1 MRKFLAVLMAVFM
14 LAATL
19 AVLPIS
25 AAEAVTTSNKDGST
39 AAMADDIDL
48 VITEVLADTKSNNIS
63 LQTKNAYQ
71 YIEIYNRGDSTVN
84 IYDYAIVRATY
95 KEKDK
100 QGAWPDPKK
109 FDKKIVLDPGSI
121 YAYYQENNV
130 PNIGTYATSALNC
143 VNADNGDIA
152 PGQTALIW
160 FWNDDTKSVISA
172 NGGTAGA
179 EAQGL
184 FNNFKNHYADM
195 GTTIPEDVKIF
206 ATFGVDGIGQAFQ
219 LNVTANYVYALVKD
233 NEGTNGFD
241 VATEI
246 AYSQSTGGNFTRND
260 KIVAMFKFGTS
271 LGYYSTTENAGA
283 IYTLASKV
291 PQYNNKKND
300 NNDTNYFEAG
310 KVDSF
315 KEMGCIFFEE
325 AMTPGKL
332 LPIQWADLDPDRA
345 PADVKGTDADWT
357 AKVWAAYLAVALPDE
372 EITNREEVDK
382 NQSNIDVDR
391 DDLGNQ
397 GQNKLGEWT
406 YFQGEDG
413 NYYRYKTEGGDKDS
427 AVKVD
432 KAEYD
437 LYMEALAAAAA
448 AEDEGLGIW
457 LWVIIGAAVLVVL
470 GAGAVVLI
478 IVLKKKNKNVATDD
492 VAGFVEI
499 IDEEATAPAEEAA
512 APEAKTEE

>member
-25 AAEAVTTSNKDGST
+25 AADAVVMSDKDGST
-39 AAMADDIDL
+39 PADADAINL
-48 VITEVLADTKSNNIS
+48 VITEVAADTKSNNIS
-63 LQTKNAYQ
+63 LASKNAYQ
-71 YIEIYNRGDSTVN
+71 YIEIYNRGNTTVN

-100 QGAWPDPKK
+100 QGAWLDPKK

-130 PNIGTYATSALNC
+130 PNIGTYATATLNC

-152 PGQTALIW
+152 PGQVALIW
-160 FWNDDTKSVISA
+160 IWNDDTKAVISA
-172 NGGTAGA
+172 QGGTTGA
-179 EAQGL
+179 EAAGN
-184 FNNFKNHYADM
+184 FTNFKSHYADM
-195 GTTIPEDVKIF
+195 GATIPEDAKIF
-206 ATFGVDGIGQAFQ
+206 AAFGVDGIGQSCA
-219 LNVTANYVYALVKD
+219 LNVSANYVYALVKD
-233 NEGTNGFD
+233 NEGEKGFD
-241 VATEI
+241 VSAEI
-246 AYSQSTGGNFTRND
+246 AYSKTTGGNYESNN
-260 KIVAMFKFGTS
+260 KIVCMFKFGTS
-271 LGYYSTTENAGA
+271 LGYYNTVENTSA
-283 IYTLASKV
+283 IYTLASKA
-291 PQYNNKKND
+291 PNYNNKKND
-300 NNDTNYFEAG
+300 KNDTNYFDAN

-315 KEMGCIFFEE
+315 KEVGCIYYEE
-325 AMTPGKL
+325 AITPGKL
-332 LPIQWADLDPDRA
+332 LAIQWADIDPDRA
-345 PADVKGTDADWT
+345 PAAVKGTDANWATKAWT
-357 AKVWAAYLAVALPDE
+357 DYLAIVLPDE
-372 EITNREEVDK
+372 QINNREEVDK
-382 NQSNIDVDR
+382 NQSSIDVNR
-391 DDLGNQ
+391 ENLGNL

-432 KAEYD
+432 KEEYD
-437 LYMEALAAAAA
+437 LYMAALAAA
-448 AEDEGLGIW
+448 EEEEGLGIW
-457 LWVIIGAAVLVVL
+457 LWVIIGAAVVVVL
-470 GAGAVVLI
+470 GAAAVVLI